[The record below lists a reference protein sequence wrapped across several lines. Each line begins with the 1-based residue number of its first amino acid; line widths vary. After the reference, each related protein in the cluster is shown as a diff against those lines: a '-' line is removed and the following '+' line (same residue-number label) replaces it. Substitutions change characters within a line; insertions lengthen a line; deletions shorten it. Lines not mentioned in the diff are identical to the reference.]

1 MQAVL
6 SSSVEYDLNQCLINV
21 EVDIAP
27 IETAR
32 TGFIMVACVMYGYT
46 FFVWLLVLFVSSRLL
61 RRVGT
66 ITWYWYI

>member
-21 EVDIAP
+21 AP
-27 IETAR
+27 VESAR

-46 FFVWLLVLFVSSRLL
+46 FFV
-61 RRVGT
+61 
-66 ITWYWYI
+66 

>member
-21 EVDIAP
+21 AP
-27 IETAR
+27 VESAR

>member
-46 FFVWLLVLFVSSRLL
+46 FFV
-61 RRVGT
+61 
-66 ITWYWYI
+66 